1 MLFIKKIDFF
11 DEMTHIIP
19 VKNYSFQARYPFGR
33 SSKPALEL

>member
-19 VKNYSFQARYPFGR
+19 VKNYSFQAGTGIVISTF
-33 SSKPALEL
+33 LVL